1 MAAYAIVE
9 LDVTD
14 PEKFEE
20 YRKQVPATIQAY
32 GGRYVIRGG
41 ATETLEGDWTPAR
54 IVVLEFPDIAA
65 LKAWYGSEMYAGPKA
80 MRLGAARARMIA
92 VEGVEA

>member
-65 LKAWYGSEMYAGPKA
+65 LKAWYGSDIYAGPKT
-80 MRLGAARARMIA
+80 MRFWPAST
-92 VEGVEA
+92 